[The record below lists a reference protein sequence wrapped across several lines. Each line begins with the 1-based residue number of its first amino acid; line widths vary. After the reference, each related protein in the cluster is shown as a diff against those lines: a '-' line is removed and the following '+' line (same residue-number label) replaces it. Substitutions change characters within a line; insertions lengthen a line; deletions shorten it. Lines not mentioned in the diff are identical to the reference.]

1 MRILSCSHNVLLIGL
16 GILCRG
22 YFLPSIYHLQHTY
35 NGISYLRPTSAFE
48 VLYHWLQSRSYRDS
62 YRGLGLNAVSM
73 HRHIDASDHLEAA
86 YTSKKRSS
94 PKKFINH
101 KDKLD
106 KVLIAIRGLND
117 ADSLSTTPTLTD
129 LNHAITTAG
138 RLGRIEDAME
148 IFNSIKKVGYSPDL
162 MSYNN
167 VIWCAGNA
175 KRTEIS
181 RKIFNQLSDSAH
193 LKANVYTY
201 GALMHGFAKTKN
213 YKQALALIDEMTRK
227 GIKANQIVISSAM
240 EACAE
245 SGQYKEALELL
256 DRIVALGLKPD
267 VTMINTAI
275 KACSIAGAMD
285 EAESL
290 AETLRQ
296 FGSMDLFTYHT
307 LMMGNTKLGR
317 YQRVLNL
324 YSEAQDSSAKLDGG
338 IYSLAMLAALNAKL
352 HFQVPQIADKA
363 RSLGIRL
370 TEASYTTLIQ
380 VSIVLRLCLMGNV
393 VVEGETDCCLL
404 LLSL

>member
-1 MRILSCSHNVLLIGL
+1 MMSMSMCRHYLLLIGF

-22 YFLPSIYHLQHTY
+22 YFIPKQTTATVCHYKLHSDYGSDVLPQWSHSTSCVYDYHVSSLKAASSDQ
-35 NGISYLRPTSAFE
+35 IESSYTHKKWNSA
-48 VLYHWLQSRSYRDS
+48 
-62 YRGLGLNAVSM
+62 
-73 HRHIDASDHLEAA
+73 
-86 YTSKKRSS
+86 
-94 PKKFINH
+94 KKFVNN
-101 KDKLD
+101 KDRLRQLD
-106 KVLIAIRGLND
+106 RILISIREFTRKD
-117 ADSLSTTPTLTD
+117 ALSVMPTLTD

-138 RLGRIEDAME
+138 RLGRIDDAME
-148 IFNSIKKVGYSPDL
+148 IFNSISKVGYVPDL

-167 VIWCAGNA
+167 IIWCTGNA
-175 KRTEIS
+175 KRTEVS
-181 RKIFNQLSDSAH
+181 RKIFNELISSAPH

-201 GALMHGFAKTKN
+201 GALMHGFAKTKH
-213 YKQALALIDEMTRK
+213 YKQALALIDEMTLR
-227 GIKANQIVISSAM
+227 GIKPNQIVISSAM

-245 SGQYKEALELL
+245 SGQYREALGLL
-256 DRIVALGLKPD
+256 ERITTLGLKPD
-267 VTMINTAI
+267 VTMMNTVI

-285 EAESL
+285 EAEVL

-317 YQRVLNL
+317 YQRVLSL
-324 YSEAQDSSAKLDGG
+324 YAEAQDSSAKMDGG

-380 VSIVLRLCLMGNV
+380 VSHRCR
-393 VVEGETDCCLL
+393 
-404 LLSL
+404 